1 MMRFEVNTDVQK
13 ISEVNFWVILFGLI
27 TFIIFLTDLSLN
39 LRKMARNFEIDYLC
53 KIILVDKK
61 SSNLRKLYRLTGL
74 KNKQQV
80 RELCQEFK

>member
-53 KIILVDKK
+53 KM
-61 SSNLRKLYRLTGL
+61 GL
-74 KNKQQV
+74 C
-80 RELCQEFK
+80 EYE